1 MTYPN
6 GAAVPDAI
14 WLKKE
19 GSTVVRIHA
28 EALSI
33 TVGDTQLNAPKP
45 VIEVPYSL
53 IEKRNLPTY
62 TVTFESNGGTDI
74 PERRIEAGNTIG
86 SLPTPEKDGYMF
98 FGWYDAPELYGKNE
112 VYPETIVDE
121 DVTYYARWVENSSEF
136 PVVFHESNAC
146 TFNGTSINTANP
158 ITGDYCRFADGEKN
172 FIDTGI
178 MLFSDIT
185 HGGVDN
191 YNKDFEIGFDIASYN
206 YRDQSSDNTQAT
218 FLNSK
223 LEKSNTYPGF
233 VIRKSSDKIQL
244 TGKFNNVTTNTATN
258 PTASTVNRI
267 RIKRENGAIYYS
279 FNDDEFELLANSNLV
294 SATEYFDTTVW
305 LGAYPLDSNN
315 TPMQRPIKATLTDM
329 YIKLAN

>member
-1 MTYPN
+1 MAQEVKIN
-6 GAAVPDAI
+6 GYYD
-14 WLKKE
+14 
-19 GSTVVRIHA
+19 
-28 EALSI
+28 
-33 TVGDTQLNAPKP
+33 
-45 VIEVPYSL
+45 SL
-53 IEKRNLPTY
+53 R
-62 TVTFESNGGTDI
+62 
-74 PERRIEAGNTIG
+74 
-86 SLPTPEKDGYMF
+86 
-98 FGWYDAPELYGKNE
+98 
-112 VYPETIVDE
+112 
-121 DVTYYARWVENSSEF
+121 
-136 PVVFHESNAC
+136 
-146 TFNGTSINTANP
+146 
-158 ITGDYCRFADGEKN
+158 EKN

-206 YRDQSSDNTQAT
+206 FRDQSSDNTQAT

-244 TGKFNNVTTNTATN
+244 TSKFNNVTKNTATN
-258 PTASTVNRI
+258 PTASIVNRI

-294 SATEYFDTTVW
+294 SATEHFDTTVW
-305 LGAYPLDSNN
+305 FGAYPLDSNN
-315 TPMQRPIKATLTDM
+315 TPMQRPLKGTLTDM